1 MALLAFA
8 RAASSAGDGGLLFLF
23 ILRRLQRKT
32 LRLSEQYVKGIAI
45 TGFYQTSN
53 EPLSTNLNYTYS
65 FSRSALKERCKRH
78 ISFFEPFQPH
88 DIPAFYY
95 CPKFIST
102 I

>member
-1 MALLAFA
+1 MARLAVA
-8 RAASSAGDGGLLFLF
+8 RAASSAGDGGSLYLF

-32 LRLSEQYVKGIAI
+32 FRLSETL

-65 FSRSALKERCKRH
+65 FSRSALKERGKGH
-78 ISFFEPFQPH
+78 ISFFESFQPH
-88 DIPAFYY
+88 GIPAIYY
-95 CPKFIST
+95 CHKSISA